1 MDQQRKYMYL
11 WWKLE
16 KKLSTF
22 DLRYIKAQLEYTLNY
37 TWGCTGQPNT
47 WLPVVLCWNYYRNP
61 EAFRW
66 DPSSKSLSFK
76 QHSLTFYLPL
86 MYFHFQPQFPRD
98 CMCLQ
103 KNSVFVF
110 QLVHS
115 PLMSGW
121 KGFTSPITHQ
131 AFPETV
137 NTVSLPL
144 PPPPPWWGNHLNG
157 LLPLALHKTHGGWP
171 MQQKPH
177 RTSLLT
183 DFLFIAKH
191 QQ

>member
-1 MDQQRKYMYL
+1 MYL

-22 DLRYIKAQLEYTLNY
+22 NLRYIKAQLEYTLNY

-47 WLPVVLCWNYYRNP
+47 WLPVLCRNHYRNP
-61 EAFRW
+61 ESFRW

-76 QHSLTFYLPL
+76 QHILTFFYLPL
-86 MYFHFQPQFPRD
+86 MYFHFQAQFPRD

-103 KNSVFVF
+103 KKTASFVF
-110 QLVHS
+110 QLVHN

-121 KGFTSPITHQ
+121 KGFTSPITQ
-131 AFPETV
+131 EAFPGTV
-137 NTVSLPL
+137 NTVSLLL
-144 PPPPPWWGNHLNG
+144 PPPSPLWWGDHLNRV
-157 LLPLALHKTHGGWP
+157 LPLALHKTHGGCP

-183 DFLFIAKH
+183 DFLFIVKH